1 MKNKIACFLVTLLFA
16 SCVHAGLPA
25 PVSNLFS
32 TASTWLFACAGVFT
46 TISAGIIGFKF
57 YVQNVPLSDMKNIF
71 IGSGI
76 VVGAPFL
83 GALIASLV
91 S

>member
-1 MKNKIACFLVTLLFA
+1 MKNKIVFFLVTSLFV
-16 SCVHAGLPA
+16 SCAHAGLPA
-25 PVSNLFS
+25 PVSSFFS
-32 TASTWLFACAGVFT
+32 TLSTWLFACAGIFT

-71 IGSGI
+71 IGSGLVI
-76 VVGAPFL
+76 GAPFL
-83 GALIASLV
+83 GALISGLV